1 MGKIALVF
9 PGQGS
14 QFVGMGFATYKQFKS
29 AQVVFDQADAFN
41 SGILDLC
48 FKGPIEKLNQTKNTQ
63 ACLFTT
69 ELALVAA
76 LDEMTVKYEG
86 LAGFSLGEVTGLVVS
101 NILSLEEGLDLVLK
115 RGHAIERAAKES
127 DSMMIAILKLKNS
140 KVEGLCQN
148 FSRAYPVNYNC
159 PGQVVVSLL
168 RRDQNAFIQAVK
180 EAGGRGVALNVSGG
194 FHSPFM
200 SPTTTIFYKAIQ
212 ELNFNPPRI
221 PLYSNTNALPY
232 PKNSDDIINQI
243 TYHINHPVYWEKT
256 IRNMINDGFDQFI
269 EVGPGKTL
277 SGFIK
282 KIDPYVHCSQAV
294 DLLKHL
300 KQ

>member
-9 PGQGS
+9 PGQGA
-14 QFVGMGFATYKQFKS
+14 QFVGMGFDSYRQFES
-29 AQVVFDQADAFN
+29 AQAVFDQADAFN

-48 FKGPIEKLNQTKNTQ
+48 FNGPIEKLNQTKNTQ

-76 LDEMTVKYEG
+76 LNEMNVKYEG
-86 LAGFSLGEVTGLVVS
+86 LAGFSLGEITGLVVS
-101 NILSLEEGLDLVLK
+101 SILSLEEGLELVFK
-115 RGHAIERAAKES
+115 RGQAMEKAAKES
-127 DSMMIAILKLKNS
+127 ASMMIAVLKLNAS
-140 KVEGLCQN
+140 KVEAICQD

-168 RRDQNAFIQAVK
+168 REDQNTFIQAVK
-180 EAGGRGVALNVSGG
+180 EAGGRGIALNVSGG

-200 SPTTTIFYKAIQ
+200 STATDGFYKAIQ
-212 ELNFNPPRI
+212 DLNFQPPRI
-221 PLYSNTNALPY
+221 PLYSNTNALAY
-232 PKNSDDIINQI
+232 PKTRDDIIKQI

-256 IRNMINDGFDQFI
+256 IRNMIADGFDQFI

-282 KIDPYVHCSQAV
+282 KIDPYVHCSQAE

-300 KQ
+300 K